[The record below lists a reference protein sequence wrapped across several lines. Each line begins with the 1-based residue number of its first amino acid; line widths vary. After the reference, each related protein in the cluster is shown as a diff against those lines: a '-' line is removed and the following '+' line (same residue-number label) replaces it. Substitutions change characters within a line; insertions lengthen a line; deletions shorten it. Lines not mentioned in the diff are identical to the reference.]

1 MKTEGNIS
9 SLSYISPDQ
18 ENNLIILSSNDNIE
32 RKITILQKNTFIMN
46 ALDKGWRVKKRNKK
60 YIFTK
65 KHEGKKTFFMNGYL
79 EKFIETNILGI
90 EMNIELDI

>member
-1 MKTEGNIS
+1 MEMEGTITSLIES
-9 SLSYISPDQ
+9 S
-18 ENNLIILSSNDNIE
+18 SSENIE
-32 RKITILQKNTFIMN
+32 RKITTLQKYTFIMN

-65 KHEGKKTFFMNGYL
+65 KHKGKKTFFMNGYL

-90 EMNIELDI
+90 EMNLELETEQNSNA

>member
-1 MKTEGNIS
+1 MEIEGNIT
-9 SLSYISPDQ
+9 SLIES
-18 ENNLIILSSNDNIE
+18 SSNEYIE
-32 RKITILQKNTFIMN
+32 RKITPLQKNTFIMN

-65 KHEGKKTFFMNGYL
+65 KHKGKKSFFMNGYL

-90 EMNIELDI
+90 EMNLELEIEQNFERP